1 MKKCL
6 PGEGETPIGLCVKKG
21 KLVFSIADIVD
32 LLAAF
37 FKKVGAVIMKP
48 IEATIGKL
56 LEVVFNAILG
66 SIKGM
71 QAFS

>member
-1 MKKCL
+1 
-6 PGEGETPIGLCVKKG
+6 
-21 KLVFSIADIVD
+21 
-32 LLAAF
+32 
-37 FKKVGAVIMKP
+37 MKP